1 MSDNMKEEV
10 IIVSVNYLLRNK
22 KVTDEEVKKAFEFAT
37 SDFSNL
43 DFCFDEVREE
53 ILRRYNY
60 QMNYFKGL
68 ELLDSLDK

>member
-1 MSDNMKEEV
+1 MKEEV